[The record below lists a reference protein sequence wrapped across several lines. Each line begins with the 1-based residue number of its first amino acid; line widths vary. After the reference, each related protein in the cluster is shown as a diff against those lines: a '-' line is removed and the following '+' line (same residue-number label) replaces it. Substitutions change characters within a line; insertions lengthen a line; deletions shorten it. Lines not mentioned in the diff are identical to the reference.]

1 MSRGSQADIIPFS
14 RFLECHL
21 RRRIADATRTALS
34 PVAIDVRPQP
44 SVIGTSDDV
53 SPSRRTSV
61 VRGWHES
68 T

>member
-14 RFLECHL
+14 RFLECRL
-21 RRRIADATRTALS
+21 RRRIADATPTPLS
-34 PVAIDVRPQP
+34 SAAIDVQP
-44 SVIGTSDDV
+44 SVVETSDDV
-53 SPSRRTSV
+53 SSSRRTSV